1 MSLKSKKI
9 FITISSILAS
19 SILTSIPF
27 VVSSKNIESNL
38 ISEKSL
44 NSVKNTR
51 AEINNQKK
59 LFDYVSNDINNN
71 SLNNQYYAES
81 NSGDSFAIL
90 TSSTDNATEAD
101 SVSKFDLLGN
111 KQGQQIWTV
120 ELSTLQNS
128 ISPTTTLNSIEA
140 IKYSSG
146 SLQSEGSLF
155 VLTKDTSKSYL
166 FKINWNDGAHS
177 LVSTIDSISEHL
189 YISILN
195 EEKDDIMLFDFSIID
210 INQMSTIKTFMIKS
224 PSTTFRNAKSSITPV
239 KKIISIDQNIIRNK
253 FNSQMFVSNVLT
265 KNGNIFVLYQNN
277 SVNISNNNFVYTI
290 VKLTYDSSNNI
301 SSSVNINNVVNYAIS
316 QSDITKFGS
325 SDDRYLSNLIDK
337 GDNENFTIVSKSKKN
352 GKSIIV
358 SNFNSNT
365 MSLSTNIQEISDES
379 SNVISQLKPMYSN
392 TGSIN
397 GYIGLVG
404 DDAIKFNNNF
414 TSSTK
419 LVDFPSTNK
428 VYNIMTVRGKTDW
441 YPQDKDGTIGD
452 YNNSTLIG
460 QLDNLASTDT
470 TEIVVDYS
478 FKTNDELPLDV
489 KYKKVINGES
499 VDTNFNTFISSS
511 NAYNSFLNIKSS
523 DNRFSDPIINVTAT
537 KENNNSL
544 NLTFK
549 QTLRTRKSNG
559 NIENS
564 SKIVDLGT
572 YNYTFIND
580 NATITPV
587 SSSGDIPAFMTNSL
601 PSNVLEK
608 DIKKY
613 LFNYTNIFDF
623 DIRTNPDDQNGILNV
638 SLIIPYMWEDGQL
651 KSNVIKDFTFGT
663 ISNPFFKKDVLAG
676 YDSNVTLISNTYL
689 SKEENKEKK
698 ESLTLKYNSL
708 LPSQV
713 KPRDYLNDFIILGNA
728 FRTQSLLNSDKISPP
743 TEENITITALDQEGA
758 AIIDLVVPK
767 IGDKTNVK
775 FSFRTADVFKKN
787 IYANENFYF
796 TFKDVNEVLEI
807 DFDSSKKYK
816 DYAPT
821 KIQTL
826 LSSTQSPDKLRANLS
841 NFANFSNYFGNLI
854 NKKTDDD
861 KSYMDIITTPDD
873 LAGSL
878 TITIQLLENLPGTS
892 TNKISQTFLGFS
904 KSGNI
909 VSQVSSFSF
918 KDNLSQSLLQKSPSL
933 ITENELSSDGV
944 FNYSGSASSLQKEIT
959 LSPSNNYGSLQVSIL
974 FKNWVTEEVDLSN
987 QANKI
992 KKIIPE
998 KRFTINYSGFEKSN
1012 NSLNM
1017 VVWKS
1022 FEELDSSYKIGLLPS
1037 EVIRQV
1043 NASASDNI
1051 KILEIFANISETFKV
1066 YLSDPKNKDK
1076 VNLNLSFNDTE
1087 GTISIVGQITIDNQ
1101 QNPISTTI
1109 GGFKTTTESYAI
1121 IMVRD
1126 DSDVLTSLREK
1137 LPSQIN
1143 DEEIGKLYSLSSG
1156 NKFAKEINTTF
1167 DNIEGTLT
1175 VTVKLYDDNNSLL
1188 SEATQ
1193 TYRNFK
1199 KDIPVYK
1206 GTNWLIF
1213 SLSIIIP
1220 SIVLL
1225 IPILFIKF
1233 YIDRRNIVNKSK
1245 LLDNR
1250 LNEQSKI
1257 KKVKNVR
1264 TIRDLI

>member
-1 MSLKSKKI
+1 MSLKRKKI
-9 FITISSILAS
+9 FVTISSILAS
-19 SILTSIPF
+19 SILASIPF

-38 ISEKSL
+38 ISKKSL
-44 NSVKNTR
+44 NSVKNNRETS
-51 AEINNQKK
+51 NVSKK
-59 LFDYVSNDINNN
+59 LFDYVSNDIAKNT
-71 SLNNQYYAES
+71 LNNQYYAES

-90 TSSTDNATEAD
+90 TSSTDNAKKAD
-101 SVSKFDLLGN
+101 SISKFNLLGDN
-111 KQGQQIWTV
+111 QGEQIWTV
-120 ELSTLQNS
+120 DISTLQSS
-128 ISPTTTLNSIEA
+128 INPSTTLTSIDA

-155 VLTKDTSKSYL
+155 VLTKDATKSYL
-166 FKINWNDGAHS
+166 FKINWKSGTHS
-177 LVSTIDSISEHL
+177 LVSTIDSKSEYL
-189 YISILN
+189 YISLLN
-195 EEKDDIMLFDFSIID
+195 EEKDDVILLDFPMIESGKASNI
-210 INQMSTIKTFMIKS
+210 STFTIKSSLATIR
-224 PSTTFRNAKSSITPV
+224 STKNTITPV
-239 KKIISIDQNIIRNK
+239 KKSISIDKNIITNK
-253 FNSQMFVSNVLT
+253 FNSKMFVSNVLT
-265 KNGNIFVLYQNN
+265 KNGDIFVLYQNN
-277 SVNISNNNFVYTI
+277 SVDKSTNFVYTI

-301 SSSVNINNVVNYAIS
+301 GSSVNVNNVVNYAIS
-316 QSDITKFGS
+316 ESDIDKFGD
-325 SDDRYLSNLIDK
+325 SDDRYLSNLVDK
-337 GDNENFTIVSKSKKN
+337 GDNENFVIVSKSQLN

-365 MSLSTNIQEISDES
+365 MSLSTNIQEISDQS
-379 SNVISQLKPMYSN
+379 TNVISQVKPMYSN

-419 LVDFPSTNK
+419 LVDFPSANK

-489 KYKKVINGES
+489 KYKRAINDES

-523 DNRFSDPIINVTAT
+523 DNRFPDPIINITAS
-537 KENNNSL
+537 KGNNNSL
-544 NLTFK
+544 DLTFK

-587 SSSGDIPAFMTNSL
+587 SSSSDIPAFMTNSL
-601 PSNVLEK
+601 PSGVLEK

-689 SKEENKEKK
+689 SNEENKEKK

-807 DFDSSKKYK
+807 NFDSSKKYK
-816 DYAPT
+816 HYPPT

-826 LSSTQSPDKLRANLS
+826 LSSAQSPDKLRANLS

-854 NKKTDDD
+854 NKKTDDN
-861 KSYMDIITTPDD
+861 KPYMDIITTPDD

-904 KSGNI
+904 KSGSI

-974 FKNWVTEEVDLSN
+974 FKNWVTEEVNLSD
-987 QANKI
+987 QGNKI

-1043 NASASDNI
+1043 NTSASDNI